1 MTKKAV
7 ILELDNSYVTLFSE
21 GGEFIRLPA
30 RRLPHARYI
39 GQSVSLDQIKPTCK
53 LGWAPLLAACI
64 FFLLVA
70 IPLVTPT
77 PVLAW
82 VSLDGSSSL
91 ELLVDDGLKIKE
103 IRALNNGARNFL
115 EGCKEESMTFTALF
129 AEFINWSFQHGDSS
143 LLVTATE
150 DIQKVKSC
158 INEFDDNGMQVVV
171 LEVDSK
177 VRDEA
182 GKLGLSAGRAL
193 FMAEVSY
200 RGAISPEEI
209 KEANPIDTL
218 DSAGID
224 VEDFVSSMD
233 PESQAEKIKD
243 LPNPDQGLP
252 EDDSEPEGEQPEL
265 DPDENP
271 DSEEDQGAQLPPG
284 LAKKDINHPGVQSI
298 SRSGS
303 WGNKNTVP
311 KGQQD
316 KSGKEKD
323 KKQSPQQDESEQL
336 EPGSDNGKNEQKDIV
351 PGKGQEN
358 PKDNRDKSKKKPE
371 NQGKGNEKP
380 ENQGNSNEESS
391 PGKDNQGAGGDEGQ
405 GQQKDESKGQSD
417 QAKQNNKA
425 DEQKG
430 KDHDNRDKKNNGN
443 SSKP

>member
-21 GGEFIRLPA
+21 GGEFIRLPS

-53 LGWAPLLAACI
+53 LAWAPLLAACI

-115 EGCKEESMTFTALF
+115 EGCKEESLTFTALF

-193 FMAEVSY
+193 FMAEVSN

-218 DSAGID
+218 DSAGVN

-271 DSEEDQGAQLPPG
+271 DSEEDQQGAQLRPG

-303 WGNKNTVP
+303 WGQKSKVP
-311 KGQQD
+311 KGPVSKDNQEWQEDNSQPPAPGDDVED
-316 KSGKEKD
+316 KDNKNKGKGKQKD
-323 KKQSPQQDESEQL
+323 K
-336 EPGSDNGKNEQKDIV
+336 GKDKQKDKGNNNK
-351 PGKGQEN
+351 GK
-358 PKDNRDKSKKKPE
+358 DKQIDK
-371 NQGKGNEKP
+371 GKGNKGKK
-380 ENQGNSNEESS
+380 GNSKS
-391 PGKDNQGAGGDEGQ
+391 
-405 GQQKDESKGQSD
+405 
-417 QAKQNNKA
+417 
-425 DEQKG
+425 
-430 KDHDNRDKKNNGN
+430 H
-443 SSKP
+443 KP

>member
-21 GGEFIRLPA
+21 GGEFIRLPS

-53 LGWAPLLAACI
+53 LAWAPLLAACI

-115 EGCKEESMTFTALF
+115 EGCKEESLTFTALF

-193 FMAEVSY
+193 FMAEVSN

-218 DSAGID
+218 DSAGVN

-271 DSEEDQGAQLPPG
+271 DSEEDQQGAQLPPG

-303 WGNKNTVP
+303 WGNKSKVP
-311 KGQQD
+311 KGPVSKDNQEWQEDNSQPPAPGDDVED
-316 KSGKEKD
+316 KDNKNKGKGKQKD
-323 KKQSPQQDESEQL
+323 K
-336 EPGSDNGKNEQKDIV
+336 GKDKQKDKGNNNK
-351 PGKGQEN
+351 GK
-358 PKDNRDKSKKKPE
+358 DKQIDK
-371 NQGKGNEKP
+371 GKGNKGKK
-380 ENQGNSNEESS
+380 GNSKS
-391 PGKDNQGAGGDEGQ
+391 
-405 GQQKDESKGQSD
+405 
-417 QAKQNNKA
+417 
-425 DEQKG
+425 
-430 KDHDNRDKKNNGN
+430 H
-443 SSKP
+443 KP

>member
-21 GGEFIRLPA
+21 GGEFIRLPS

-53 LGWAPLLAACI
+53 LAWAPLLAACI

-115 EGCKEESMTFTALF
+115 EGCKEESLTFTALF

-193 FMAEVSY
+193 FMAEVSN

-218 DSAGID
+218 DSAGVN

-271 DSEEDQGAQLPPG
+271 DSEEDQQGAQLPPG

-303 WGNKNTVP
+303 WGQKSKVP
-311 KGQQD
+311 KGPVSKDNQEWQEDNSQPPAPGDDVED
-316 KSGKEKD
+316 KDNKNKGKGKQKD
-323 KKQSPQQDESEQL
+323 K
-336 EPGSDNGKNEQKDIV
+336 GKDKQKDKGNNNK
-351 PGKGQEN
+351 GK
-358 PKDNRDKSKKKPE
+358 DKQIDK
-371 NQGKGNEKP
+371 GKGNKGKK
-380 ENQGNSNEESS
+380 GNSKS
-391 PGKDNQGAGGDEGQ
+391 
-405 GQQKDESKGQSD
+405 
-417 QAKQNNKA
+417 
-425 DEQKG
+425 
-430 KDHDNRDKKNNGN
+430 H
-443 SSKP
+443 KP

>member
-21 GGEFIRLPA
+21 GGEFIRLPS

-53 LGWAPLLAACI
+53 LAWAPLLAACI

-115 EGCKEESMTFTALF
+115 EGCKEESLTFTALF

-193 FMAEVSY
+193 FMAEVSN

-218 DSAGID
+218 DSAGVN

-252 EDDSEPEGEQPEL
+252 EDDSEPEGEHPDLE
-265 DPDENP
+265 PDENP
-271 DSEEDQGAQLPPG
+271 DSEEDQQGAQLPPG

-303 WGNKNTVP
+303 WGQKSKVP
-311 KGQQD
+311 KGPVSKDNQEWQEDNSQPPAPGDDVED
-316 KSGKEKD
+316 KDNKNKGKGKQKD
-323 KKQSPQQDESEQL
+323 K
-336 EPGSDNGKNEQKDIV
+336 GKDKQKDKGNNNK
-351 PGKGQEN
+351 GK
-358 PKDNRDKSKKKPE
+358 DKQIDK
-371 NQGKGNEKP
+371 GKGNKGKK
-380 ENQGNSNEESS
+380 GNSKS
-391 PGKDNQGAGGDEGQ
+391 
-405 GQQKDESKGQSD
+405 
-417 QAKQNNKA
+417 
-425 DEQKG
+425 
-430 KDHDNRDKKNNGN
+430 H
-443 SSKP
+443 KP

>member
-21 GGEFIRLPA
+21 GGEFIRLPS

-53 LGWAPLLAACI
+53 LAWAPLLAACI

-115 EGCKEESMTFTALF
+115 EGCKEESLTFTALF

-193 FMAEVSY
+193 FMAEVSN

-218 DSAGID
+218 DSAGVN

-271 DSEEDQGAQLPPG
+271 DSEEDQQGAQLRPG

-303 WGNKNTVP
+303 WGNKSKVP
-311 KGQQD
+311 KGPVSKDNQEWQEDNSQPPAPGDDVED
-316 KSGKEKD
+316 KDNKNKGKGKQKD
-323 KKQSPQQDESEQL
+323 K
-336 EPGSDNGKNEQKDIV
+336 GKDKQKDKGNNNK
-351 PGKGQEN
+351 GK
-358 PKDNRDKSKKKPE
+358 DKQIDK
-371 NQGKGNEKP
+371 GKGN
-380 ENQGNSNEESS
+380 
-391 PGKDNQGAGGDEGQ
+391 
-405 GQQKDESKGQSD
+405 
-417 QAKQNNKA
+417 
-425 DEQKG
+425 
-430 KDHDNRDKKNNGN
+430 
-443 SSKP
+443 

>member
-21 GGEFIRLPA
+21 GGEFIRLPS

-53 LGWAPLLAACI
+53 LAWAPLLAACI

-115 EGCKEESMTFTALF
+115 EGCKEESLTFTALF

-193 FMAEVSY
+193 FMAEVSN

-209 KEANPIDTL
+209 KDANPIDTL
-218 DSAGID
+218 DSAGVN

-271 DSEEDQGAQLPPG
+271 D
-284 LAKKDINHPGVQSI
+284 
-298 SRSGS
+298 
-303 WGNKNTVP
+303 
-311 KGQQD
+311 
-316 KSGKEKD
+316 
-323 KKQSPQQDESEQL
+323 
-336 EPGSDNGKNEQKDIV
+336 
-351 PGKGQEN
+351 
-358 PKDNRDKSKKKPE
+358 
-371 NQGKGNEKP
+371 
-380 ENQGNSNEESS
+380 
-391 PGKDNQGAGGDEGQ
+391 
-405 GQQKDESKGQSD
+405 
-417 QAKQNNKA
+417 
-425 DEQKG
+425 
-430 KDHDNRDKKNNGN
+430 
-443 SSKP
+443 